1 LHRTVNNLLD
11 YFDCFS
17 RYGDYPLEDRLEE
30 DGDSEIIPVKPSI
43 STDNKTERAALM
55 ASFSRSIYRSPL
67 PPPEVLRGY
76 DLVSPG
82 LAERIVGMAER
93 QSQHRMELEKIVVI
107 GDHKKSWVGLVLGFV
122 VACGVFY
129 GSYDLVKKGH
139 DTAGTLLGG
148 SALATLVSIF
158 VRAGNQRSRER
169 IEKSKA
175 IESSDDNDDDE

>member
-1 LHRTVNNLLD
+1 
-11 YFDCFS
+11 
-17 RYGDYPLEDRLEE
+17 LEDLPPENE
-30 DGDSEIIPVKPSI
+30 SKENSEISPVRPHLPE
-43 STDNKTERAALM
+43 KTGKKSGRIM
-55 ASFSRSIYRSPL
+55 ASITRSVYKSPL
-67 PPPEVLRGY
+67 PPPEILKGY

-93 QSQHRMELEKIVVI
+93 QSQHRMELEKTVVI
-107 GDHKKSWVGLVLGFV
+107 GDYKKSWVGLILGFV

-139 DTAGTLLGG
+139 DTAGTILGG

-169 IEKSKA
+169 IEKSKV
-175 IESSDDNDDDE
+175 IESSDDNDDE